1 MLLNCRTQRQTL
13 ACHNT
18 TSLVNFFLRPLARWS
33 YSTTGTVSLPIPPS
47 VQLPIP
53 EIAFKIP
60 DLEAVAQIVLRRV
73 ENGEVAG
80 MDYTNITFV
89 S

>member
-1 MLLNCRTQRQTL
+1 
-13 ACHNT
+13 
-18 TSLVNFFLRPLARWS
+18 
-33 YSTTGTVSLPIPPS
+33 

-60 DLEAVAQIVLRRV
+60 DLEAVAQIILRRV

-80 MDYTNITFV
+80 VDYTRIL
-89 S
+89 